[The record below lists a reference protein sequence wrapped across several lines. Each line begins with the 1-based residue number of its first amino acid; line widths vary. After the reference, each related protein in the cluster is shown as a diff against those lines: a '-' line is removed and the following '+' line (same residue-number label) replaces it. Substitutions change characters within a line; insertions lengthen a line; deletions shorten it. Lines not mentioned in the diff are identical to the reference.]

1 MQPIILDEN
10 AAILA
15 HPDTFEIKY
24 INFFFLLKFLFFL
37 HYIIFFY
44 ILKLF
49 FEFLSVRVGVR

>member
-24 INFFFLLKFLFFL
+24 IKFFFLLKFLFFFTL
-37 HYIIFFY
+37 YYIFLYIKTFF
-44 ILKLF
+44 
-49 FEFLSVRVGVR
+49 